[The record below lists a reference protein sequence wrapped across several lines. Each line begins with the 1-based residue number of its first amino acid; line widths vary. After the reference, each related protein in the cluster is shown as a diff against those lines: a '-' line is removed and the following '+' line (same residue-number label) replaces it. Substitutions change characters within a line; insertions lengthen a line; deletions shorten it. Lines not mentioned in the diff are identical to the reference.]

1 MVKHNNIVPNVHLR
15 KHWQPRVRVHF
26 DQPGKKLVRLQKRQA
41 KAKAMFPRPLNKLR
55 PIVSSATRR
64 YAGKVRYGRG
74 FTLAELKGAGLSAA
88 FARTVGISVDHRRTS
103 TSEEQL
109 QLNVARL
116 NTYKSKLILFPKK
129 DGKAKKGLI
138 NDATAEQCK
147 SAAAANMITRV
158 VLPRTVAKTEETFA
172 AITADDKKF
181 LAHSTARIA
190 RTNARY
196 LGRRTLKAKK
206 DAEEAAKGEKEAKE

>member
-15 KHWQPRVRVHF
+15 KHWQRRVRVHL
-26 DQPGKKLVRLQKRQA
+26 DQASKKAVRARKRDDKS
-41 KAKAMFPRPLNKLR
+41 KACFPRPLQKLR
-55 PIVSSATRR
+55 PVVSSCTRK

-74 FTLAELKGAGLSAA
+74 FTLAEIKAAGLSAK

-109 QLNVARL
+109 QLNVERL
-116 NTYKSKLILFPKK
+116 NSYKSKLILFPRK
-129 DGKAKKGLI
+129 DGKVKKGLI
-138 NDATAEQCK
+138 NDSTAEQVK
-147 SAAAANMITRV
+147 SAAAGNQVAGK
-158 VLPRTVAKTEETFA
+158 VLPRAAAAREDEFA

-190 RTNARY
+190 RTNKRY
-196 LGRRTLKAKK
+196 HGRREKRA
-206 DAEEAAKGEKEAKE
+206 AEEAAKKADK